1 MRRFQTYLYRLARLG
16 RAAAGLCLLVV
27 AVACSR
33 TPLGEGQGSI
43 TLSLQLDE
51 TLNLKSSGFSPLNQ
65 DDVYVVDIINQQ
77 GDTVAT
83 YQDSRNIE
91 VITLPEGVYTVSAY
105 NKVETTEAYGFG
117 RPMYA
122 GSQSV
127 TIKAGKNSPVGIIC
141 KLANVKV
148 TVLDFEQ
155 AIKDNFS
162 QYSLVVKPSY
172 DYTGSD
178 TLTFTQA
185 DVDGGQTGWIMPT
198 DKGAFALIFRAAN
211 TQSPEKTQIYVRT
224 IADAVPADYYRFSVK
239 MDPMTDPSEGGSMFR
254 LSVRT
259 DVNEYEFPFGVMGHT
274 RPIPVVSRADGG
286 DIQDPLTTN
295 VDSRDGNIRLNIHAD
310 ASIKRLRVRHE
321 SGEVL
326 LKYGLPGMVNLGG
339 DNDMATDEAQRQP
352 LAAVMTWQEG
362 TVVGVTDTWVDFSP
376 LLNTAQRD
384 GVLLPEGNYALEV
397 EVYDMDNQMVTQEV
411 TLSVARDFATGGA
424 LSGQLR
430 NGMPGVGAK
439 YAYVTAQWIGSQVP
453 AGLAF
458 EYRVLGTG
466 EDAWKR
472 ATVTE
477 ADIDTEGKSF
487 VGLVSELEPETLYEV
502 RPVGDGLS
510 AGAVA
515 VFQTEKLT
523 ALPNLDFEGGQYGSF
538 DGASG
543 VYDPNIP
550 GQTRFWATG
559 NPGGKYTV
567 LGIGLDKNVTLPVTG
582 SEARTGTSL
591 WMTSYYVSKAGVT
604 SLATGTIFS
613 GTFGP
618 ITSAP
623 TNSDA
628 QRALVH
634 YGQNYAA
641 RPLGL
646 KGWYKYIPKTIDTD
660 IDNKYPDLKGQSDKC
675 KIYISL
681 EAWGAGVTKRPA
693 NPVVVGY
700 GELLSEATHGVPEQD
715 NGYVPFEFK
724 VTYTSTTVP
733 DHIVMCATCSY
744 LSDDFCGGAGSS
756 LYIDDFELIW
766 EPDKLTPFE

>member
-1 MRRFQTYLYRLARLG
+1 MIRFQTSIYRLARMG
-16 RAAAGLCLLVV
+16 RAAAGLCMLVA

-33 TPLGEGQGSI
+33 SPLGAGQGSI
-43 TLSLQLDE
+43 TLSLQQDE
-51 TLNLKSSGFSPLNQ
+51 TLHLKSGLTPLSEEE
-65 DDVYVVDIINQQ
+65 VYVVDIINEQ

-91 VITLPEGVYTVSAY
+91 VITLPEGVYTVAAY
-105 NKVETTEAYGFG
+105 NKVEPTEAYGFG
-117 RPMYA
+117 RPRYA
-122 GSQSV
+122 GSQAV

-155 AIKDNFS
+155 EIKDNFPG
-162 QYSLVVKPSY
+162 YSLVVKPTY

-185 DVDGGQTGWIMPT
+185 DADGGQTGWIMPT
-198 DKGAFALIFRAAN
+198 DKGSFVLIFRAAN
-211 TQSPEKTQIYVRT
+211 HQSPDKTQIYVRT
-224 IADAVPADYYRFSVK
+224 IADAVPADYYRFTVK
-239 MDPMTDPSEGGSMFR
+239 MDTQSDPSDGGSMFR
-254 LSVRT
+254 LSVQT
-259 DVNEYEFPFGVMGHT
+259 DVNEYEFPFGIMGHT
-274 RPIPVVSRADGG
+274 RPIPVISREDGG

-295 VDSRDGNIRLNIHAD
+295 VDSRDGLIRLNVHAD

-321 SGEVL
+321 SGDVL

-339 DNDMATDEAQRQP
+339 DNDMATDEAQREP
-352 LAAVMTWQEG
+352 LAEVMTWKEG
-362 TVVGVTDTWVDFSP
+362 TVVGVTDTWIDLSP
-376 LLNTAQRD
+376 LMNTAKLD
-384 GVLLPEGNYALEV
+384 GVLLPEGNYEVEV
-397 EVYDMDNQMVTQEV
+397 EVYDMDNQMVSQTV

-424 LSGQLR
+424 MSGQLL
-430 NGMPGVGAK
+430 NGIPGVGAK
-439 YAYVTAQWIGSQVP
+439 YAYVTAQWIGSEIP
-453 AGLAF
+453 TGLAF

-466 EDAWKR
+466 EDAWQK
-472 ATVTE
+472 ATVAE
-477 ADIDTEGKSF
+477 ADIDSESKSF
-487 VGLVSELEPETLYEV
+487 VGLITGLNPETIYEV

-515 VFQTEKLT
+515 VFQTEKFV
-523 ALPNLDFEGGQYGSF
+523 AIPNLDFEGGQYGSF

-567 LGIGLDKNVTLPVTG
+567 LGIGLDKNVTLPVTDA
-582 SEARTGTSL
+582 EARTGTAL

-634 YGQNYAA
+634 YGQSYAA

-681 EAWGAGVTKRPA
+681 EAWGAGVSTRPA
-693 NPVVVGY
+693 KPVVVGY
-700 GELLSEATHGVPEQD
+700 GELLSEATNGVPEQN

-766 EPDKLTPFE
+766 EPDKLAQP